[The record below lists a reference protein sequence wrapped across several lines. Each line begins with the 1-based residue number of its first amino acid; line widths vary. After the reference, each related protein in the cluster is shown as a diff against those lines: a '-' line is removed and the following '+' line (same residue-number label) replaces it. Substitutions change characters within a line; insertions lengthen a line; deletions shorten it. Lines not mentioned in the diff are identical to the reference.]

1 MTTNIHFHPNG
12 KYADKFVY
20 PLIKS
25 ERSIGIKSLPINST
39 NSTSHSFR
47 LIRYDLTVKN
57 LIVLPVSMFRILRLL
72 FKTRPN
78 SIISH
83 NTKSSLLPL
92 LSARLAKINNIIYFN
107 HGVPHLGY
115 NGLTAK
121 ILMLFESLNCFL
133 ATEVITV
140 SKDMVLALEELT
152 NKKIRLINNGS
163 ACGLDL
169 QKYSRTK
176 NSYNSFRKRHNID
189 PKDTVYVFIGRPE
202 KRKGYHFIINLW
214 ANHFFNKMNYKLLLC
229 GSKNSSLKDS
239 LNEVPKNII
248 PLGFVDDIPRVLLSS
263 HCLIL
268 PSLHEGLSYAALEA
282 MASRCIII
290 SNKIPG
296 ISNLVENKV
305 SGYLLKPNDEKEYLK
320 KIKSI
325 QANGIDK
332 KIINTAEQITKKYDR
347 NDFNKAYINYIK
359 SFDSK

>member
-12 KYADKFVY
+12 RYADKFVY
-20 PLIKS
+20 PLIKF
-25 ERSIGIKSLPINST
+25 EKSIGIKSLLINSID
-39 NSTSHSFR
+39 STSHSFR
-47 LIRYDLTVKN
+47 TIRYDLTVKN
-57 LIVLPVSMFRILRLL
+57 LIVLPVSLFRILRLL
-72 FKTRPN
+72 FKTRPT

-92 LSARLAKINNIIYFN
+92 LSARLAKVNNIIYYN
-107 HGVPHLGY
+107 HGVSYLGY

-121 ILMLFESLNCFL
+121 ILMLLESINCFL

-140 SKDMVLALEELT
+140 SNDMVLALKELT
-152 NKKIRLINNGS
+152 NKKIKLIHNGS

-169 QKYSRTK
+169 QKYSRKK

-189 PKDTVYVFIGRPE
+189 PKDIVCVFIGRPV
-202 KRKGYHFIINLW
+202 KRKGYHFIISLW
-214 ANHFFNKMNYKLLLC
+214 TNHFFNKMNYKLILC
-229 GSKNSSLKDS
+229 GSGYSYLKDS

-248 PLGFVDDIPRVLLSS
+248 PLGFVDDIPNVLTSS
-263 HCLIL
+263 DCLIL

-282 MASRCIII
+282 MASRCIVI
-290 SNKIPG
+290 SNDIPG
-296 ISNLVENKV
+296 IANLVENKV

-332 KIINTAEQITKKYDR
+332 KIINTAQQITKKYDR
-347 NDFNKAYINYIK
+347 KDFIKAYINYMK